1 MIVVVS
7 GMASIAATEKYKE
20 TSSPLLKPAKQ
31 CGQEVTLLEPYIM
44 FNANTSTTVSWIPF
58 F

>member
-44 FNANTSTTVSWIPF
+44 FNANTSTTVS
-58 F
+58 